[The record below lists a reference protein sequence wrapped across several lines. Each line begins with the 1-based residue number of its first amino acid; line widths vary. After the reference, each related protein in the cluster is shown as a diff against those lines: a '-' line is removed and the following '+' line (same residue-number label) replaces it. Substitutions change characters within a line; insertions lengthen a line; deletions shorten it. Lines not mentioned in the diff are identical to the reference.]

1 MKNDTDELYLQIGRR
16 LQAYR
21 HRAGLTLRELAEET
35 KLSPSYL
42 SKLES
47 GKVGMSVGTLDKL
60 SSAIGLSMWDLIGR
74 DEEEGEYW
82 VVRNDQRK
90 RLVLS
95 EGVVFEDV
103 IPRIAE
109 FGLSGSLVFCQVNGC
124 SGTEMTTHKGH
135 EFRYVLQGVFD
146 YWVGDEKLT
155 LEPGDSISHSGELP
169 HRWENAGSEDG
180 IFLVVSTL
188 PAY

>member
-1 MKNDTDELYLQIGRR
+1 MKNENDQLHVQIGRR

-21 HRAGLTLRELAEET
+21 NRAGMTLRELADET
-35 KLSPSYL
+35 GLSPSYL

-47 GKVGMSVGTLDKL
+47 GKVGLSVANLDKI
-60 SSAIGLSMWDLIGR
+60 ATGLGLGIDTLVGE
-74 DEEEGEYW
+74 DEEGGEFW
-82 VVRNDQRK
+82 VVRHDQRK

-95 EGVVFEDV
+95 EGVVFEDLV
-103 IPRIAE
+103 PRIPE
-109 FGLSGSLVFCQVNGC
+109 FGLSGSLVVCKAGDC
-124 SGTEMTTHKGH
+124 SGMEMTTHKGD
-135 EFRYVLQGVFD
+135 EFRHILQGVFD
-146 YWVGDEKLT
+146 YWIGDEKFT

-169 HRWENAGSEDG
+169 HRWENTSSEDG

>member
-1 MKNDTDELYLQIGRR
+1 MKNENDELYSQIGRR

-21 HRAGLTLRELAEET
+21 NRAGMTLRELAEDT
-35 KLSPSYL
+35 GLSPSYL

-47 GKVGMSVGTLDKL
+47 GKVGMSVANLDKIATGL
-60 SSAIGLSMWDLIGR
+60 GLGIGDLVGEG
-74 DEEEGEYW
+74 EEEGEFW

-90 RLVLS
+90 RLVLG
-95 EGVVFEDV
+95 EGVVFEDLV
-103 IPRIAE
+103 PRIPE
-109 FGLSGSLVFCQVNGC
+109 FGLSGSLVFCQAEGC
-124 SGTEMTTHKGH
+124 SGMEMTTHKGD

-146 YWVGDEKLT
+146 YWVGDEKFT
-155 LEPGDSISHSGELP
+155 LHPGDSISHSGTLP
-169 HRWENAGSEDG
+169 HRWENVGSEDG